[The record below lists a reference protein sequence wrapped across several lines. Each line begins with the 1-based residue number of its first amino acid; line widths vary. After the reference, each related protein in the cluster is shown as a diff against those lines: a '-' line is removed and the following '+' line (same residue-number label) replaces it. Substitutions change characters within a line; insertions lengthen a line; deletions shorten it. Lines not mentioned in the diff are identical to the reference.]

1 MSRTGGKL
9 PENRILF
16 VKNCSF
22 KTTGADLYDLFG
34 KYGSIRQIRMG
45 NGAKTKGTAFV
56 VFEEPLDVRSV
67 ILRRCA
73 AAHVVASQAKTA
85 FEHLNGFHLQE
96 RYLVGQSTSTTP
108 RPLIPLTPFLAVLYH
123 QAAKQALKV
132 DIAKREA
139 EVAEQKKRYNI
150 AEAE

>member
-56 VFEEPLDVRSV
+56 VFEEPLD
-67 ILRRCA
+67 
-73 AAHVVASQAKTA
+73 AKTA

-96 RYLVGQSTSTTP
+96 RYLV
-108 RPLIPLTPFLAVLYH
+108 VLYH